1 MNKLPENLQLKYNEL
16 VSKSYSLN
24 MARGKPCEDQLNL
37 SNDLLSMKLYYE
49 SCDGVDIRNYGQL
62 TGLREAKK
70 LIGELV
76 DVSEDNVF
84 VYGTSSLNI
93 MYDFISRSMTHGV
106 NGSTPWCKLDKVKWI
121 CPTPGY
127 DRHFA
132 ICEFFGIEMINVP
145 LNDDG
150 PDMEMVESLIKDPS
164 VKGIWCVPQYS
175 NPTGIT
181 YSDEIVSRIARLKPA
196 AKDFRVYWDNAYC
209 VHHLYKED
217 QEHVLNIIDEC
228 KKVGN
233 EDLVY
238 EFVSFSKISF
248 SGSGVA
254 AVISSD
260 RNLDFIKKQLTI
272 QTIGFDKVNQLRHV
286 LFFKNKENIMRH
298 MMKHAEIIRPKMD
311 LIDEVLSKEVKDFAR
326 WNKPK
331 GGYFV
336 SLYVDGKAR
345 EVINRCKEMGLT
357 LTDAGCSYPYHK
369 DPSNSHI
376 RLAPTYLSLDEL
388 KIALDILSLAIKIE
402 CN

>member
-16 VSKSYSLN
+16 VLKNYSLN

-62 TGLREAKK
+62 TGLRETKK

-76 DVSEDNVF
+76 DISEDNVF
-84 VYGTSSLNI
+84 IYGTSSLNI

-150 PDMEMVESLIKDPS
+150 PDMEIVESLIKDPS

-181 YSDEIVSRIARLKPA
+181 YSDEIVSRIAKLKPA

-209 VHHLYKED
+209 VHHLYKDD

-228 KKVGN
+228 KKTGN

-260 RNLDFIKKQLTI
+260 RNLDFVKKQLTI